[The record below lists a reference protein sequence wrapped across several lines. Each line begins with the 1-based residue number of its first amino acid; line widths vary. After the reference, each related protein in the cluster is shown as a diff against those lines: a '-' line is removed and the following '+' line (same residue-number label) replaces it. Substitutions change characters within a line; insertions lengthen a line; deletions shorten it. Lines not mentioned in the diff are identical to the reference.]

1 MLNEWLI
8 LIILMNYRFFPKV
21 TYKLMYI
28 MIIASAINLVV
39 YDKKNWKKI
48 IRPILDAVM
57 KQGVLRIF

>member
-8 LIILMNYRFFPKV
+8 LILMNYRFFPKV